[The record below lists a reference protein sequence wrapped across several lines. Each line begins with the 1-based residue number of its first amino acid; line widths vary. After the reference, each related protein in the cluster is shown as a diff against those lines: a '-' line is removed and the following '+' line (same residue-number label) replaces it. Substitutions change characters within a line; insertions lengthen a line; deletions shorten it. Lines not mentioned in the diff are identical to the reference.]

1 MQVLEEIHL
10 ASHQALE
17 TILKGRT
24 KPLVLRKLVSDWPIV
39 KLKTDEDKAALLFS
53 KSASKPVRAWVA
65 QKQHK
70 GRFFYNEDMTGFNFT
85 QQHVLFNELLA
96 WLMQHAGMSEQ
107 PTVYMG
113 STSVDEILPSYRQ
126 EHDIEHLKNAPLVAP
141 CRGLVII

>member
-70 GRFFYNEDMTGFNFT
+70 GRFFTMRT
-85 QQHVLFNELLA
+85 
-96 WLMQHAGMSEQ
+96 
-107 PTVYMG
+107 
-113 STSVDEILPSYRQ
+113 
-126 EHDIEHLKNAPLVAP
+126 
-141 CRGLVII
+141 